1 MLVNRRKDDSRY
13 LAELTWHRCSMSTS
27 RPSTGH
33 APRQQ
38 RSAQARAARQQPAPI
53 IEAVVDSAP
62 AAIVVLDHARQIR
75 RQSQL
80 QPPGRRTGEQS
91 TPSQLVNLLEENLGG
106 AIEALKLQGQAFTGK
121 EVTFDLGGRTPRWFS
136 CHGRAIRIEGEHADD
151 FFDPGE
157 ENYLL
162 LTVNDITALP
172 AAAGFPA
179 QRP

>member
-1 MLVNRRKDDSRY
+1 
-13 LAELTWHRCSMSTS
+13 
-27 RPSTGH
+27 
-33 APRQQ
+33 
-38 RSAQARAARQQPAPI
+38 
-53 IEAVVDSAP
+53 VVDSAP

-75 RQSQL
+75 LANPSFNRL
-80 QPPGRRTGEQS
+80 AAELGEQS

-162 LTVNDITALP
+162 
-172 AAAGFPA
+172 
-179 QRP
+179 